1 MIKALGAAKGGG
13 GRVLILGLSDEN
25 WARLRT
31 GSQPIPIRLQDLDPS
46 LPPLTI
52 VLTGGPDED
61 SIFEDLRAN
70 VKINAVHQST
80 EEPP

>member
-1 MIKALGAAKGGG
+1 VIRALGSGRADGS
-13 GRVLILGLSDEN
+13 RVLILGLSDEN

-31 GSQPIPIRLQDLDPS
+31 GNQPIPIRVQDLDPS

-70 VKINAVHQST
+70 VKINAVHHPT